1 MIANLIIAA
10 LAAATQTA
18 PVLPA
23 TPTAAPNDYALEQNW
38 LCRPDRRDACST
50 PSLDVTEIAT
60 DGTLT
65 VRPVT
70 RATSPEADCFYV
82 YPTLSYDPGGNSDM
96 IANDEERRVV
106 EAQFAR
112 FGTVCRTFAPIYR
125 QSTLSWLRSNMTGK
139 PLPVDVEL
147 RYTDVRDAW
156 QRYLAADNKGR
167 PFVLVG
173 HSQGSGLLKRLI
185 AEEIEGKPVAPQML
199 SAMLAGSNLV
209 VAKGKNSGGDFKT
222 TPVCRK
228 AGQTSCVISWTSFR
242 ESVPPP
248 ANSRYGR
255 SADPAQ
261 EIACANPAAL
271 GSGSAPLGARFPAVS
286 SFGDLVAGSTR
297 WTRDNVPI
305 KTPTVAVPGLYS
317 AQCVTVNGANVL
329 SVRINGD
336 PADARIDDVGGDVR
350 FGTAIAQDWGLH
362 LIDVSLVMQDMVEL
376 VPVQLAAWKAEAA
389 K

>member
-1 MIANLIIAA
+1 MTSANLIIAI
-10 LAAATQTA
+10 LAAATQNA
-18 PVLPA
+18 PAAPN
-23 TPTAAPNDYALEQNW
+23 AAPNDYSLEQNW

-50 PSLDVTEIAT
+50 PSLDVTEVAP

-65 VRPVT
+65 VLPVS
-70 RATSPEADCFYV
+70 RASAPEADCFYV

-96 IANDEERRVV
+96 IANDEERRAV
-106 EAQFAR
+106 EVQFAR

-139 PLPVDVEL
+139 PIPVDMEL

-156 QRYLAADNKGR
+156 RRYLAADNGGR
-167 PFVLVG
+167 PFVLIG

-185 AEEIEGKPVAPQML
+185 AEEIEGKPVARQML
-199 SAMLAGSNLV
+199 SAMLAGSNLA
-209 VAKGKNSGGDFKT
+209 VAKGKDSGGDFKT

-228 AGQTSCVISWTSFR
+228 AGQMGCVIAWTSFR
-242 ESVPPP
+242 ETAPPP
-248 ANSRYGR
+248 VNSRYGR
-255 SADPAQ
+255 SANPAQ

-271 GSGSAPLGARFPAVS
+271 GGGMVSLRARFPAVS
-286 SFGDLVAGSTR
+286 NFGDLVAGSTR
-297 WTRDNVPI
+297 WTRDTTPVT
-305 KTPTVAVPGLYS
+305 TPTVALPGLYA

-336 PADARIDDVGGDVR
+336 PADARIDDPGGDVR
-350 FGTAIAQDWGLH
+350 FGTMIAQGWGLH

-376 VPVQLAAWKAEAA
+376 VPVQLAAWKMRGR
-389 K
+389 